1 MRLFHK
7 LLIGPTTAILFLLL
21 FGAVTIS
28 AMWAEKEAL
37 VDIYEN
43 LISHYSASTYSAGR
57 ISSVHSGVYRLVILA
72 SGYNKELVDAMAQEQ
87 KAYVNEILTDLSEL
101 FKSSREIEEKRLL
114 EVVINNLSDYK
125 TQVSESIDLSIS
137 DRKKGVDSMAK
148 TDNVYDTLMSNFTAL
163 IDYET
168 SQAKQSYDG
177 AVATFNRSLLI
188 AVIVLA
194 IACVMSILIST
205 LMGRKILNPLTQAVK
220 IARQVASG
228 DLTSRVEVKSS
239 DETGQLSQSLKEMNN
254 SLVSIVTEVRNSAN
268 SIAVAAAEIAV
279 GNDELS
285 QRTSE
290 QASSLEETAAS
301 LEELTATVMQNAE
314 HTKQANHLASNA
326 SEVAVKGG
334 EIVGEA
340 VATMDTI
347 TESSKKIVEIIS
359 VIEGISYQTNLLAL
373 NAAVEA
379 ARAGEQGRGFA
390 VVASEVRN
398 LAKRS
403 ADAAKQIKVLI
414 DDSVSKVQTG
424 STLVNNAG
432 KTMDEIVSSI
442 KKVSNL
448 IAEIAA
454 ASNEQSSG
462 IAQVNTAVT
471 QMDGV
476 TQQNAA
482 MVEEASAAASA
493 LEEQARKLNEAVNV
507 FKLSGSEQISQI
519 TQETRIRATSEPRV
533 QNVRS
538 VVDIS
543 EQTAPVEQSTRAE
556 PAKKR
561 VLKVVDAN
569 SNWNEF

>member
-1 MRLFHK
+1 MRLIHK
-7 LLIGPTTAILFLLL
+7 LLIGPTTAIIFLLL
-21 FGAVTIS
+21 FGAVTIG

-43 LISHYSASTYSAGR
+43 RISHYSASTYSAGR

-72 SGYNKELVDAMAQEQ
+72 SSYNKELVDAMAQEQ
-87 KAYVNEILTDLSEL
+87 KAYVNEILTGLNEL
-101 FKSSREIEEKRLL
+101 FKSSSEAEEKRLL
-114 EVVINNLSDYK
+114 EVVINNLGEYK
-125 TQVSESIDLSIS
+125 THVSSSIDLSII

-148 TDNVYDTLMSNFTAL
+148 TDNAYDTLMSNFTAL

-177 AVATFNRSLLI
+177 AIATFNRSLLL

-194 IACVMSILIST
+194 IACVMSILISA
-205 LMGRKILNPLTQAVK
+205 LMGRKILNPLKQAVK
-220 IARQVASG
+220 IARLVASG
-228 DLTSRVEVKSS
+228 DLTSRVEVKSK
-239 DETGQLSQSLKEMNN
+239 DETGQLSQSLKEMNT

-314 HTKQANHLASNA
+314 HTKQANHLANSA

-334 EIVGEA
+334 EIVGQA
-340 VATMDTI
+340 VATMETI
-347 TESSKKIVEIIS
+347 TDSSKKIVDIIA

-390 VVASEVRN
+390 VVASEVRS

-414 DDSVSKVQTG
+414 DDSVSKVKSG

-432 KTMDEIVSSI
+432 KTMEEIVSSI

-507 FKLSGSEQISQI
+507 FKISGSEQHSQM
-519 TQETRIRATSEPRV
+519 TQETRARPASEPRV
-533 QNVRS
+533 QNVHS
-538 VVDIS
+538 VAGIS
-543 EQTAPVEQSTRAE
+543 EQATSAGQSARVE

-561 VLKVVDAN
+561 ALKVVDAN